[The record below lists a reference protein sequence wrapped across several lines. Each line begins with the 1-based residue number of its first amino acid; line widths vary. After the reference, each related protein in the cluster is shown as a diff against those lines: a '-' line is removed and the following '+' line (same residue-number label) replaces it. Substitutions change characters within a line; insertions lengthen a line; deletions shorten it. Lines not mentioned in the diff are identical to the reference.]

1 MYLRISVGQFEAST
15 AEDVANRLRASESS
29 LRPAVEALPGCR
41 SFMVGIDTRLN
52 YMTNTSLWD
61 SFAAADQMRT
71 LPEMLA
77 LRTDFDAL
85 GVEFIPITNHDLL
98 WHTEPAGET

>member
-1 MYLRISVGQFEAST
+1 
-15 AEDVANRLRASESS
+15 
-29 LRPAVEALPGCR
+29 
-41 SFMVGIDTRLN
+41 
-52 YMTNTSLWD
+52 
-61 SFAAADQMRT
+61 MRT

-98 WHTEPAGET
+98 WHTEPGGET